1 MDARTG
7 KKIRMGRL
15 FDWNSHKTLIV
26 AYSHGVLMGP
36 RPGMRS
42 LEEMKQMVLR
52 LGRAN
57 GLMVAPG
64 LVTPLEEAF
73 IGRDRPSLFVHM
85 DYQSFSRDIMPYPQ
99 GSAVEMARI
108 EDVIA
113 AGADGVMTYLYM
125 GYDDPEREKMEIA
138 RNARLAR
145 DCEKWGIL
153 LMIEPRS
160 AREAGMPSDKTD
172 PNILSLYCRVSAE
185 IGADLVKCIHPGE
198 EQALRRELEVDR
210 SLGQDTVLELER
222 ARVPREQVGEDALDL
237 VARGLVQLALAHEPA
252 LGEDLRER
260 VARIDAEQP
269 LQHADRRVLLPRV
282 LVDVGQLDVE
292 RLGVRLGG
300 DLLLEGGHLR
310 GDVRRGRSVGR
321 RCRRGGV
328 MWRSGARGQGWNA
341 RGARW
346 CGDGRHGRRR
356 RSLGRRRGG
365 LLRLRLRFLSERQR
379 RHLDRRLVHRGAAGG
394 ALRHV
399 GRVHLLAAGARDEVH
414 DGLPSAPGAWSPC
427 GSLRRA
433 APCSRR
439 MVQDPPPNRMCR
451 APLTVPRACG

>member
-15 FDWNSHKTLIV
+15 FDRNSHKTLIV

-42 LEEMKQMVLR
+42 LEEMRQMVLR
-52 LGRAN
+52 LDRAN

-73 IGRDRPSLFVHM
+73 IGRDRPSLFVHL

-125 GYDDPEREKMEIA
+125 GYDDPERERMEIA

-160 AREAGMPSDKTD
+160 AREAGRPSDKTD
-172 PNILSLYCRVSAE
+172 PKILSLYCRVSAE

-198 EQALRRELEVDR
+198 EQALRSVID
-210 SLGQDTVLELER
+210 GCPAPVLVAGGSRAETAEQAYAR
-222 ARVPREQVGEDALDL
+222 ARSAMRAGAS
-237 VARGLVQLALAHEPA
+237 GLVYGRNIYEAPDPA
-252 LGEDLRER
+252 
-260 VARIDAEQP
+260 AE
-269 LQHADRRVLLPRV
+269 
-282 LVDVGQLDVE
+282 
-292 RLGVRLGG
+292 
-300 DLLLEGGHLR
+300 
-310 GDVRRGRSVGR
+310 
-321 RCRRGGV
+321 
-328 MWRSGARGQGWNA
+328 
-341 RGARW
+341 
-346 CGDGRHGRRR
+346 
-356 RSLGRRRGG
+356 
-365 LLRLRLRFLSERQR
+365 
-379 RHLDRRLVHRGAAGG
+379 LDRYLQIVHG
-394 ALRHV
+394 
-399 GRVHLLAAGARDEVH
+399 
-414 DGLPSAPGAWSPC
+414 
-427 GSLRRA
+427 
-433 APCSRR
+433 
-439 MVQDPPPNRMCR
+439 
-451 APLTVPRACG
+451 